1 MKRRLVLAAPAL
13 LAWPARAQSWPAG
26 PVRII
31 SPFTPGGASDM
42 AARFVAQALQAATG
56 VGAVVEN
63 RTGAGGNIGMEAVAR
78 AAPDG
83 QTFVIA
89 AAAAAINQTLY
100 PNLSF
105 DLLRDFA
112 PVTVV
117 IQVPNLL
124 SVHPSVPARTAP
136 EFVTWAKAQRG
147 GITYGSAGIGTI
159 PHLAMAMLCARA
171 GIEAT
176 HVPFR
181 GSAPTITE
189 LIAGRIQ
196 AVLENLPPQAQHM
209 RAGTI
214 RGLGISSA
222 ERHPDF
228 PELTPLSAQLGWP
241 EFNPVAWQAL
251 LAPANTPPAIVERMA
266 EIVGNAL
273 RVEENAARLRATG
286 ALPSGMPP
294 AEFRRFLASEVAS
307 WGQAVRASGA
317 SVAG

>member
-13 LAWPARAQSWPAG
+13 LAWPARAQSWPTG

-78 AAPDG
+78 SAPDG
-83 QTFVIA
+83 NTFVIA

-124 SVHPSVPARTAP
+124 SVHPSTPARTAP

-196 AVLENLPPQAQHM
+196 AVLENLPPQAAHH

-228 PELTPLSAQLGWP
+228 PELAPLSAQLGWAD
-241 EFNPVAWQAL
+241 FNPVAWQAL

-294 AEFRRFLASEVAS
+294 AEFRRFLASEVAA
-307 WGQAVRASGA
+307 WGAAVRASGA
-317 SVAG
+317 TVQG

>member
-1 MKRRLVLAAPAL
+1 MRRRLVLAAPAL
-13 LAWPARAQSWPAG
+13 IALPARAQSWPSG

-83 QTFVIA
+83 QSFVIA

-124 SVHPSVPARTAP
+124 AVHPSVPARSAS

-196 AVLENLPPQAQHM
+196 AVLENLPPQAPHM

-228 PELTPLSAQLGWP
+228 PELAPLGAQLGWP
-241 EFNPVAWQAL
+241 EFAPVAWQAL
-251 LAPANTPPAIVERMA
+251 MAPANTPPAIVERMA
-266 EIVGNAL
+266 EVLGNAL

-286 ALPSGMPP
+286 ALPSGLPP
-294 AEFRRFLASEVAS
+294 AEFRRFLASEVAA
-307 WGQAVRASGA
+307 WGAAVRASGA
-317 SVAG
+317 TVQG

>member
-1 MKRRLVLAAPAL
+1 MKRRLILAAPAL
-13 LAWPARAQSWPAG
+13 LAWPARAQSWPSG

-31 SPFTPGGASDM
+31 SPFTPGGASDL

-63 RTGAGGNIGMEAVAR
+63 RTGAGGNIGMEAGAR

-83 QTFVIA
+83 QTFVVA

-196 AVLENLPPQAQHM
+196 AVLENLPPQAQHH

-228 PELTPLSAQLGWP
+228 PELTPLSAQLGWAD
-241 EFNPVAWQAL
+241 FHPVAWQAL
-251 LAPANTPPAIVERMA
+251 MAPANTPPAIVERMA

-294 AEFRRFLASEVAS
+294 AEFRRFLASEVAA